1 MSSRRSPARRR
12 SPSGSPTAAPAA
24 PRRVHGDGGV
34 YYAGAWTDIEDLAAS
49 GWACKPA
56 AASGATRQPPPRP
69 LSPGYDADV
78 LIIGAGCIGAAIA
91 RELSRTAARVVLL
104 DAAEDVTQ
112 GATKGNSGIVHSG
125 YDDAPGSLRAQL
137 CWPGNQLF
145 TQLDKELR
153 FGLQRN
159 GSLVVARA
167 GEEAALEEL
176 VKRGAANGVQGLRII
191 DQAEVWV
198 GVWVWCGG
206 SEDGYWA
213 VMVGVACVLRN

>member
-91 RELSRTAARVVLL
+91 RELSRTAACVAAIAEWPTTATAAGGDGVLPS
-104 DAAEDVTQ
+104 A
-112 GATKGNSGIVHSG
+112 SGIALDSRAPPSG
-125 YDDAPGSLRAQL
+125 RG
-137 CWPGNQLF
+137 
-145 TQLDKELR
+145 
-153 FGLQRN
+153 
-159 GSLVVARA
+159 ARA
-167 GEEAALEEL
+167 A
-176 VKRGAANGVQGLRII
+176 R
-191 DQAEVWV
+191 
-198 GVWVWCGG
+198 
-206 SEDGYWA
+206 
-213 VMVGVACVLRN
+213 